1 MNKLEIQGAGF
12 PATNKTWRWLRDMT
26 NAVHELAKLGGT
38 DYILTGC
45 EVQGTNVTD
54 GWVVLDGELLPFKG
68 GSKAIQIAIKETI
81 EQTTYLEDLNSDGSG
96 DSKDTYFDRYVEFAS
111 GTKRF
116 DDLPRIN
123 PIAELQKAQ
132 TPVGAI
138 VMWAGEVTAIPVGWK
153 LCDGSD
159 GTPDLRG
166 QFIVGYDPDDSAY
179 DAIGKQGGAKEVA
192 LTEAQMP
199 QHNHTGS
206 TSAGGSHNH
215 PYRDGYF
222 IDNSTA
228 PTADGVEH
236 DSRSLRGVNAA
247 DDDNHKI
254 HYKNRTTD
262 SNGNHSHSI
271 NNAGGGQGHENR
283 PPYFTLAF
291 IQFKPQIP

>member
-45 EVQGTNVTD
+45 EVQGTTVTD

-68 GSKAIQIAIKETI
+68 GSKAVQIAVKETV
-81 EQTTYLEDLNSDGSG
+81 EKTTYLEDLDSDGSG
-96 DSKDTYFDRYVEFAS
+96 DSKDTYFTRWAEFAA

-123 PIAELQKAQ
+123 PIVELQKAQ

-138 VMWAGEVTAIPVGWK
+138 VMWSGAISAIPTGWK
-153 LCDGSD
+153 ICDGQN

-166 QFIVGYDPDDSAY
+166 QFIVGYNPNDGAY
-179 DAIGKQGGAKEVA
+179 NAIGKQGGQKEVT

-199 QHNHTGS
+199 QHKHTGS
-206 TSAGGSHNH
+206 TGSAGSHRHKLPDVIPKRRGGEGDNGRYDMMWENYLTNQYTHYGGSHSH
-215 PYRDGYF
+215 
-222 IDNSTA
+222 
-228 PTADGVEH
+228 
-236 DSRSLRGVNAA
+236 SL
-247 DDDNHKI
+247 
-254 HYKNRTTD
+254 
-262 SNGNHSHSI
+262 SI
-271 NNAGGGQGHENR
+271 NNAGGGQSHENR

-291 IQFKPQIP
+291 IQFKG

>member
-26 NAVHELAKLGGT
+26 NAVHELAKLGGV
-38 DYILTGC
+38 DYILSGC
-45 EVQGTNVTD
+45 EVQGTTVTD

-68 GSKAIQIAIKETI
+68 GSKAVQIAIKETV
-81 EQTTYLEDLNSDGSG
+81 EKTTYLEDLDSDGTG
-96 DSKDTYFDRYVEFAS
+96 DSKDTYFERWVEFAA

-123 PIAELQKAQ
+123 PLVELQKAR

-138 VMWAGEVTAIPVGWK
+138 VMWSGAISAIPMGWK
-153 LCDGSD
+153 LCDGQN

-166 QFIVGYDPDDSAY
+166 QFIVGYDPADNAY
-179 DAIGKQGGAKEVA
+179 NAIGKQGGQKEVT

-199 QHNHTGS
+199 QHKHGGS
-206 TSAGGSHNH
+206 TNSGGSHNH

-222 IDNSTA
+222 AENKTSDA
-228 PTADGVEH
+228 YDGAEYLNKKV
-236 DSRSLRGVNAA
+236 RGSGA
-247 DDDNHKI
+247 DDVDNRYI
-254 HYKNRTTD
+254 HYRNRTTN
-262 SNGNHSHSI
+262 SNGSHSHSLNI
-271 NNAGGGQGHENR
+271 NNAGGGQAHENR

-291 IQFKPQIP
+291 IQFKG